1 MKKHKNNVN
10 KNIKDKTKDQEG
22 NEKKNYIL
30 NENNLTPKP
39 NIYPNDNTNSQF
51 ENFNNVSNNENNIIA
66 NILETNKIEN
76 DIYKVEEYPNKN
88 LKNNKKKSAKNML
101 IYNEYMQAGD
111 FGFINIS
118 ETVIPFLYQ
127 QKQSKEYSN
136 YALNN
141 FQFLDVN
148 NTYKMIINIIID
160 EDSLNSSKN
169 LSKIFEILI
178 LSLKSLS
185 EIKINNKDF
194 LVCIFF
200 QHFKYEENF
209 QELFPGLNFKSCN
222 NWDLKSNNFYISY
235 GNVLS
240 VNDTPINT
248 LIFYKESSTFVQI
261 YKFFYCYMLQ
271 DLMTL
276 INADSKEK
284 SKTFLVINW
293 PNGKIYKKTINKYHQ
308 SRIISEIFRICNNRN
323 MVLIPDINY
332 YPNSNIDTFGYLNK
346 YNFDND
352 KVNTNL
358 YWGMICGY
366 PIDHRFFFINMN
378 YQLYL
383 LLRDY
388 YHNNMIDIYANP
400 YYHDYNLSIYLRK
413 NMKNLT
419 IQKIQQVEIQ
429 YNDIPLTLV
438 DFYYDYIL
446 RKGSHFA
453 NFFDLFSYFFTW
465 KNMSCFK
472 FIQKIVI
479 FFKLFSFIFQFFWL
493 GLSFLIFYA
502 VFNDAFGSDDNK
514 MDYFGSLGYVILVI
528 ILLFISLLYVNNK
541 PRIKKNKINRNYRRN
556 EDSYVILLVLY
567 FIHYLYFCFFFIC
580 TIIALVHIK
589 QGKYHDIT
597 DSDYY
602 IFKKNFFI
610 IILIVNILV
619 YILPSFLRP
628 TNLISKGFLLY
639 LLVQLPNVICFFH
652 LPYLFTCVRNISSK
666 REKTESLYITLY
678 ILLNGLLTIVC
689 LIFDTKRKR
698 RMDFLYIITI
708 IFTIL
713 NVAKTIILVFGFCI
727 QNNFNHNISTG
738 DIPQYNISNDEYNY
752 MNNNNIYNNDN
763 NIKNMNNNIKN
774 LKYDKNSSSKKN
786 NSLKDKKI
794 IKNNDIENIFEK
806 KHSSQ
811 IDLND
816 INEERKCYLSNR
828 INTLKNDKLQ
838 SEFDNNQINKDKI
851 KNNLSKSLNLE
862 KSNSSNKKLENEE
875 IINNNQENNINN
887 RNYPMD
893 SEENNFQENK
903 NENYNTD
910 NNLSYSNRKSNNY
923 PVDNIEP
930 FSLKD
935 KNSNDI
941 NNTNVNNISSSD
953 IDS

>member
-1 MKKHKNNVN
+1 M
-10 KNIKDKTKDQEG
+10 
-22 NEKKNYIL
+22 
-30 NENNLTPKP
+30 
-39 NIYPNDNTNSQF
+39 
-51 ENFNNVSNNENNIIA
+51 
-66 NILETNKIEN
+66 
-76 DIYKVEEYPNKN
+76 
-88 LKNNKKKSAKNML
+88 
-101 IYNEYMQAGD
+101 
-111 FGFINIS
+111 
-118 ETVIPFLYQ
+118 
-127 QKQSKEYSN
+127 
-136 YALNN
+136 
-141 FQFLDVN
+141 
-148 NTYKMIINIIID
+148 
-160 EDSLNSSKN
+160 
-169 LSKIFEILI
+169 
-178 LSLKSLS
+178 
-185 EIKINNKDF
+185 
-194 LVCIFF
+194 
-200 QHFKYEENF
+200 
-209 QELFPGLNFKSCN
+209 
-222 NWDLKSNNFYISY
+222 
-235 GNVLS
+235 
-240 VNDTPINT
+240 
-248 LIFYKESSTFVQI
+248 
-261 YKFFYCYMLQ
+261 
-271 DLMTL
+271 
-276 INADSKEK
+276 
-284 SKTFLVINW
+284 
-293 PNGKIYKKTINKYHQ
+293 
-308 SRIISEIFRICNNRN
+308 
-323 MVLIPDINY
+323 
-332 YPNSNIDTFGYLNK
+332 
-346 YNFDND
+346 
-352 KVNTNL
+352 
-358 YWGMICGY
+358 
-366 PIDHRFFFINMN
+366 
-378 YQLYL
+378 
-383 LLRDY
+383 
-388 YHNNMIDIYANP
+388 
-400 YYHDYNLSIYLRK
+400 
-413 NMKNLT
+413 
-419 IQKIQQVEIQ
+419 
-429 YNDIPLTLV
+429 
-438 DFYYDYIL
+438 
-446 RKGSHFA
+446 
-453 NFFDLFSYFFTW
+453 
-465 KNMSCFK
+465 
-472 FIQKIVI
+472 
-479 FFKLFSFIFQFFWL
+479 
-493 GLSFLIFYA
+493 IFYA

-774 LKYDKNSSSKKN
+774 LKYGKNSSSKKN

-862 KSNSSNKKLENEE
+862 KSNSSNKKLEKEE
-875 IINNNQENNINN
+875 IININQENNINN